1 MWVWKKYIYRILEFF
16 VQDVDVIGVD
26 ISRKMMRLA
35 LEIAKKKNLKS
46 KVSYVVC
53 DAENLPFRDTSF
65 DLILCYDLLEHL
77 PNPSLC
83 IKEFGRTL
91 LKDGHV
97 IIYTLNRNY
106 KYTFDWLLERIF
118 YKWLQKRRIKVGH
131 FPEKYLNINELN
143 SMLSKNHM
151 YSVKIIP
158 MHCFVTGIWDI
169 YILPLISNL
178 KYRKKENGKRESAI
192 KNANSFQRLIKFL
205 IAYISYAL
213 KIFSLMD
220 RPLEKRFLSAGFF
233 IFSYKIDN

>member
-83 IKEFGRTL
+83 IKEFGRIL
-91 LKDGHV
+91 L
-97 IIYTLNRNY
+97 
-106 KYTFDWLLERIF
+106 
-118 YKWLQKRRIKVGH
+118 KVGH